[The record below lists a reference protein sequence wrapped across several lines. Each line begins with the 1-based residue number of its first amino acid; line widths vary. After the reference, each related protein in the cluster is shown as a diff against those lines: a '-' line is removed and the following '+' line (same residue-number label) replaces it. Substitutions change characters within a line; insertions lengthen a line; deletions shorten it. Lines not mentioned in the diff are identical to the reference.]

1 MVVVG
6 DRWWSLVVV
15 EVVAL
20 VIVCV
25 EVVALV
31 IVRVVVVGRWLLVV
45 GVVVL
50 SLLCADACCCRG
62 TDRLSTHVNA
72 DVTTLI
78 AVQRQCITPMFFT
91 SLTYDCPHAYAYA
104 YAYAYA

>member
-1 MVVVG
+1 MVVG

-31 IVRVVVVGRWLLVV
+31 IVRVVVVGRWSLVV

-50 SLLCADACCCRG
+50 SLYADACCCRG

-72 DVTTLI
+72 DVTTI
-78 AVQRQCITPMFFT
+78 TAVQ
-91 SLTYDCPHAYAYA
+91 
-104 YAYAYA
+104 